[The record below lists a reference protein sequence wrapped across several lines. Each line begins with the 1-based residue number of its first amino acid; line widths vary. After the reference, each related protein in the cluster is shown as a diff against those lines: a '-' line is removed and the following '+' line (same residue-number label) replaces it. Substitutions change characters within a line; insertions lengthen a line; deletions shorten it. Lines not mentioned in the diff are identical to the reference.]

1 MYQNLSEEKK
11 TKSKNMFVNDTKIFL
26 KWKKPK
32 NISINVNSIKI
43 LMKIKNKDQLD
54 TEKLII

>member
-1 MYQNLSEEKK
+1 
-11 TKSKNMFVNDTKIFL
+11 MFVNDTKIFL
-26 KWKKPK
+26 KQKKPK
-32 NISINVNSIKI
+32 NISINVNAIKI

>member
-26 KWKKPK
+26 KQKKPK
-32 NISINVNSIKI
+32 NISINVNAIKI

>member
-1 MYQNLSEEKK
+1 MYQNLSGEKK

-26 KWKKPK
+26 KQKKPK
-32 NISINVNSIKI
+32 NISINVNAKKI
-43 LMKIKNKDQLD
+43 FMKIKNKDQLD

>member
-26 KWKKPK
+26 KQRKPK
-32 NISINVNSIKI
+32 NISINVNAIKI

>member
-11 TKSKNMFVNDTKIFL
+11 TKSKNMLVKDTKIFL
-26 KWKKPK
+26 KQKKPK
-32 NISINVNSIKI
+32 NISINVNAIKI